1 MTDPGVST
9 ICLPSVS
16 STTASTG
23 EWPSPGTT
31 VVAVGWG
38 RLSESGLSPSILQQV
53 MLQTVDYNLSIC
65 SRIITNWL
73 LQLCAISPGKGIYS
87 RFYTCQG
94 DSGGPLM
101 AFTSSQQWVL
111 IGVTSSGFG
120 CARANYP
127 GSYTRIAAFQSWIS
141 SNTGGQFTNPT
152 SSTLT

>member
-31 VVAVGWG
+31 VSSS
-38 RLSESGLSPSILQQV
+38 LSQ
-53 MLQTVDYNLSIC
+53 N
-65 SRIITNWL
+65 
-73 LQLCAISPGKGIYS
+73 
-87 RFYTCQG
+87 TCQG